1 MAGSGDRKNRKDG
14 SLYATE
20 RAWERI
26 GKSCM
31 NLVFGT
37 MIRISDKWREISMS
51 EYDLAL
57 LRNIRSL
64 MGWINSKES
73 NENQF
78 ISKKYAA

>member
-1 MAGSGDRKNRKDG
+1 MK
-14 SLYATE
+14 
-20 RAWERI
+20 I
-26 GKSCM
+26 F
-31 NLVFGT
+31 FGT

-51 EYDLAL
+51 EYDLTL

-64 MGWINSKES
+64 MGWNNSMES

>member
-1 MAGSGDRKNRKDG
+1 
-14 SLYATE
+14 
-20 RAWERI
+20 
-26 GKSCM
+26 M